1 MKKFTVASLC
11 LVAALGVS
19 GCAQNP
25 YGNAYDVG
33 EARTVQNVLTG
44 TITKLDAVT
53 MVSGNEEAGGGGG
66 ESDTIGTI
74 AGGAVGAILGSKIG
88 GGSGSDIAAI
98 GGGLAGAAL
107 GNKAGDAISQRN
119 GVNIVI
125 KLDSGRTIA
134 VVQEVDPNMIFR
146 VGQRVDIYQQGSTTR
161 VVPAN

>member
-53 MVSGNEEAGGGGG
+53 MSGGG
-66 ESDTIGTI
+66 ESTIGTI
-74 AGGAVGAILGSKIG
+74 AGGAVGAILGAKIG

>member
-1 MKKFTVASLC
+1 M
-11 LVAALGVS
+11 S

-53 MVSGNEEAGGGGG
+53 MSGGG
-66 ESDTIGTI
+66 ESTIGTI

>member
-1 MKKFTVASLC
+1 MKKYTVASLC

-53 MVSGNEEAGGGGG
+53 MSGGG
-66 ESDTIGTI
+66 ESTIGTI
-74 AGGAVGAILGSKIG
+74 AGGAIGAILGSKVG

-107 GNKAGDAISQRN
+107 GNKAGDAVSKRN

-161 VVPAN
+161 VVPGN

>member
-53 MVSGNEEAGGGGG
+53 MSGGG
-66 ESDTIGTI
+66 ESTIGTI

>member
-1 MKKFTVASLC
+1 MKKYTVASLC

-44 TITKLDAVT
+44 TIIKLDAVT
-53 MVSGNEEAGGGGG
+53 MSGGG
-66 ESDTIGTI
+66 ENMIGTI
-74 AGGAVGAILGSKIG
+74 AGGAIGAILGSKVG

-146 VGQRVDIYQQGSTTR
+146 VGQRVDIYQQGNTTR
-161 VVPAN
+161 VVPGN

>member
-53 MVSGNEEAGGGGG
+53 MSGGC
-66 ESDTIGTI
+66 ESTIGTI
-74 AGGAVGAILGSKIG
+74 AGGVVGAILGSKIG

-119 GVNIVI
+119 GMNIVI

>member
-1 MKKFTVASLC
+1 MTEVILKKYTVASLC
-11 LVAALGVS
+11 LVAALGVT

-53 MVSGNEEAGGGGG
+53 MSGGG
-66 ESDTIGTI
+66 ENMIGTI
-74 AGGAVGAILGSKIG
+74 AGGAIGAILGSKVG

-107 GNKAGDAISQRN
+107 GNKAGDAVSKRN

-161 VVPAN
+161 VVPGN

>member
-11 LVAALGVS
+11 LIAALGVS

-53 MVSGNEEAGGGGG
+53 MSGGG
-66 ESDTIGTI
+66 ESTIGTI

>member
-53 MVSGNEEAGGGGG
+53 MSGGG
-66 ESDTIGTI
+66 ESTIGTI

-134 VVQEVDPNMIFR
+134 VVQEVDSNMIFR

>member
-33 EARTVQNVLTG
+33 EARTIQNVLTG

-53 MVSGNEEAGGGGG
+53 MSGGG
-66 ESDTIGTI
+66 ESTIGTI

>member
-1 MKKFTVASLC
+1 MKKYTVASLC

-44 TITKLDAVT
+44 TIIKLDAVT
-53 MVSGNEEAGGGGG
+53 MSGGG
-66 ESDTIGTI
+66 ENMIGTI
-74 AGGAVGAILGSKIG
+74 AGGAIGAILGSKVG
-88 GGSGSDIAAI
+88 DGSGSDIAAI

-146 VGQRVDIYQQGSTTR
+146 VGQRVDIYQQGNTTR
-161 VVPAN
+161 VVPGN